1 MPPLFRASLVP
12 IVVLAALL
20 AGLALRGRRPG
31 LAAWCGA
38 TVLWALSLLLAAEPA
53 TRAWGERTLMVGF
66 FVPAAYHHAV
76 VEDRGWAR
84 GPLVLPYLGAAVLTV
99 LGALPFGLF
108 LRNGGSEP
116 GPWFV
121 PMFALAAV
129 ASLWPLARVFRARAS
144 ALPGDRDR
152 LTYLL
157 AAGFLGTFGGGLNVL
172 STLGDQRTSSGLAI
186 VLLSLALTA
195 WVVQAAKLPAFGRFV
210 EASLRYSVAAALLTS
225 LYLALVLAAIPG
237 ATALLSG
244 EAALLLFLLVL
255 AGQPVLFAARGG
267 LAGWLVPG
275 GGDVGGL
282 TAALAESEARSEH
295 GTRLAAIGSLASAVA
310 HEIRNPLG
318 VITACAAVLDRAG
331 ADRGTVDEIRAQV
344 DRAARFADDLL
355 AYGRPAP
362 MTLRDVDL
370 AAAASFAVDE
380 LRMGLGVE
388 PFPTVRVTGAGH
400 AEGDMVQLG
409 RLVGILVENAVLA
422 GAGRVEVTVE
432 GSGVTVDD
440 DGPGIP
446 EALRDRL
453 FDPFVTGRGRDAVRP
468 GTGLGLAIARSTAE
482 RHRGALICTPDRGP
496 LGGARFVLS
505 LPARQ
510 PLPAGV

>member
-38 TVLWALSLLLAAEPA
+38 TVVWALSLLLAGEPA
-53 TRAWGERTLMVGF
+53 TRGWGERTLMVGF

-84 GPLVLPYLGAAVLTV
+84 GPLVLPYVGAGVLTV
-99 LGALPFGLF
+99 LGALPAGLF
-108 LRNGGSEP
+108 LREGGSEP

-121 PMFALAAV
+121 PMFTLAAV
-129 ASLWPLARVFRARAS
+129 ASVWPLARVARARA
-144 ALPGDRDR
+144 AAPAGDRDR

-157 AAGFLGTFGGGLNVL
+157 AAGFLATFGGGLNVL
-172 STLGDQRTSSGLAI
+172 ATLGDHRTSSGLAI

-195 WVVQAAKLPAFGRFV
+195 WVVQAAQLPAFGRFV
-210 EASLRYSVAAALLTS
+210 EASLRYSVAAAVLTS

-237 ATALLSG
+237 TTATLSG

-295 GTRLAAIGSLASAVA
+295 ATRLAAIGSLASAVA

-318 VITACAAVLDRAG
+318 VIAACAAVLDRSG
-331 ADRGTVDEIRAQV
+331 ADPGTVEEIRGQV

-362 MTLRDVDL
+362 MALRDVDL
-370 AAAASFAVDE
+370 AAAATFAVDE
-380 LRMGLGVE
+380 LRMGLGVD
-388 PFPTVRVTGAGH
+388 PFPAVRVRGEGH
-400 AEGDMVQLG
+400 VEGDWVQLG
-409 RLVGILVENAVLA
+409 RVVGILVENAVLA
-422 GAGRVEVTVE
+422 GVGRVDVTVD
-432 GSGVTVDD
+432 GPIVTVDD
-440 DGPGIP
+440 DGPGVP
-446 EALRDRL
+446 DALRARL
-453 FDPFVTGRGRDAVRP
+453 FEPFVTGRGRDAVRP

-482 RHRGALICTPDRGP
+482 RHRGSLTCATGTGP

-505 LPARQ
+505 LPHHQ